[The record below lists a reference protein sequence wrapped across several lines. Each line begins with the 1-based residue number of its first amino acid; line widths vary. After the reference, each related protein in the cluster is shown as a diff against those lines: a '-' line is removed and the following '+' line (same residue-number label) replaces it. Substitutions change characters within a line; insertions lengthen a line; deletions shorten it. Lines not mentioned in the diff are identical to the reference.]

1 MYLNCSHENN
11 KLIQEMNKEIKKSL
25 EIINSIEKV
34 RSKNN
39 KNWMDLVRLSLK
51 LDFKKTSEILY
62 HINSQ
67 DKKISKLAK
76 KIYTLSKKN
85 INK

>member
-1 MYLNCSHENN
+1 
-11 KLIQEMNKEIKKSL
+11 MNKEIKKSL